1 MKITIKIKEV
11 VKDIDFYLCRKYQN
25 FEKKTRDELIML
37 GFKILGSLAVIDL
50 LLFGISLRYM
60 NGWVSLLQV
69 IFFTI
74 TVCFWMCFVGMVS
87 VD

>member
-1 MKITIKIKEV
+1 
-11 VKDIDFYLCRKYQN
+11 
-25 FEKKTRDELIML
+25 ML